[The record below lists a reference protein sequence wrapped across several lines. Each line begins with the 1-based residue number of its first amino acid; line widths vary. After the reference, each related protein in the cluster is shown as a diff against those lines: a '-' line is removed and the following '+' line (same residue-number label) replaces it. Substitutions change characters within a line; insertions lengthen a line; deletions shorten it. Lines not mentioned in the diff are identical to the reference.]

1 MRCHCH
7 QLDKTHRVED
17 EGNQLWNIYN
27 RVQEN
32 LTKPGM
38 LIDTSG
44 NLINGIVSVKE
55 DMDVNKQLFSLV
67 HAYA

>member
-1 MRCHCH
+1 
-7 QLDKTHRVED
+7 
-17 EGNQLWNIYN
+17 
-27 RVQEN
+27 
-32 LTKPGM
+32 M
-38 LIDTSG
+38 LIDTQG